1 MKVVFRQPFIE
12 EYVTGKVVLDLGS
25 IEHDLYRENIERGKW
40 LFDKIHRRAKKAI
53 GIDILPE
60 AIEELKKAGYDLR
73 YGDVEH
79 LDQLKF
85 EEKFDL
91 IIAGELIEHLSNPG
105 LFLNGIARHMGEN
118 TELLIST
125 PNAFGF
131 IRFIDAAIRRERTR
145 PDHVAWHSARTL
157 SQLIEANGLKVKEI
171 IFYSFLSGKKRSVFL
186 TKIRKFIFKFFPYF
200 SDGLIAIA
208 VKPVQQV

>member
-60 AIEELKKAGYDLR
+60 AIEELKEAGYDLR
-73 YGDVEH
+73 YGDVENIE
-79 LDQLKF
+79 QLKF
-85 EEKFDL
+85 EESFDL

-105 LFLNGIARHMGEN
+105 LFLKGIARHMGKN

-131 IRFIDAAIRRERTR
+131 IRFIDALIRRERTR
-145 PDHVAWHSARTL
+145 PDHVAWHSVRTL
-157 SQLIEANGLKVKEI
+157 TQLLEANGLKVKEI

-186 TKIRKFIFKFFPYF
+186 TKIRRLIFKVFPYL

-208 VKPVQQV
+208 MRNE

>member
-1 MKVVFRQPFIE
+1 MRVVFRQPFIE

-25 IEHDLYRENIERGKW
+25 IEHDLYRDSIQRGKW

-60 AIEELKKAGYDLR
+60 AIEELKAAGYDLR

-79 LDQLKF
+79 LDPLEFK
-85 EEKFDL
+85 EKFDL
-91 IIAGELIEHLSNPG
+91 IIAGELIEHLLNPG
-105 LFLNGIARHMGEN
+105 LFLKGIARFMDKD
-118 TELLIST
+118 TELLVST

-131 IRFIDAAIRRERTR
+131 IRFIDAFIRRERTR

-157 SQLIEANGLKVKEI
+157 TQLLQANGLKVKEI
-171 IFYSFLSGKKRSVFL
+171 MFYSFLSGKKRSVFL
-186 TKIRKFIFKFFPYF
+186 TRIRKFIFKFFPYF
-200 SDGLIAIA
+200 SDGLMAIA
-208 VKPVQQV
+208 VKSH

>member
-40 LFDKIHRRAKKAI
+40 LFDKIHRKAKKAI

-60 AIEELKKAGYDLR
+60 AIEELKEAGYDLR
-73 YGDVEH
+73 YGDVEN
-79 LDQLKF
+79 LEQLKF
-85 EEKFDL
+85 EESFDL

-105 LFLNGIARHMGEN
+105 LFLKGITRHMGKN

-131 IRFIDAAIRRERTR
+131 IRFIDALIRRERTR
-145 PDHVAWHSARTL
+145 PDHVAWHSVRTL
-157 SQLIEANGLKVKEI
+157 TQLLEANGLKVKEI

-186 TKIRKFIFKFFPYF
+186 TKIRRLIFKIVPYL

-208 VKPVQQV
+208 MRNE